1 MGGALQSPAF
11 LALGVPVWLLWLGCV
26 ASEPVAG
33 VALPLEPGSRLH
45 AERLDPA
52 LGQTIQLDLAYAGP
66 WPAAL
71 SWTGVD
77 QSDGTRA
84 WVTLAS
90 LGERVVSVDGVELS
104 LDVQPARNRA
114 DLIALPIGKRPV
126 PSADR
131 ACFDPRF
138 PALSGAWIV
147 ACEGG
152 KVARVLPIEGG
163 EERALDPAMESPGI
177 GAQGLYG
184 LSRGGWSSGEW
195 GWQPGK
201 PAPIDPVSP
210 VGVGPERVVVLTA
223 DAVVWMPWDAGR
235 RRALPAAPASW
246 YAPAVSQ
253 AAVVWVDRRDAAWT
267 GLDVLRLSEDG
278 QSAEVLV
285 RAPGDQ
291 AHVAA
296 SEHWVAWI
304 EEHFVVVQDLRI
316 GERRRYP
323 SDTHTASGLSL
334 WGPVACWEHWNGVD
348 VDAVCS
354 DGLIADGPGHQR
366 APSRYQGW
374 MLYQD
379 GERAMVATAVE
390 LVWDDDDPRA
400 QRSGPRVSAP
410 LAYQGAWVPE
420 GVRYSL
426 PALEGDWTLERWQ
439 DGAWF
444 SLGPY
449 VQDVMATDA
458 VRAVR
463 IP

>member
-26 ASEPVAG
+26 PSEPVAA
-33 VALPLEPGSRLH
+33 VALPLEPESQLH
-45 AERLDPA
+45 PERLDPA
-52 LGQTIQLDLAYAGP
+52 LGQTIQVDLAYAGP

-71 SWTGVD
+71 SWDGVD
-77 QSDGTRA
+77 QAEGTQA
-84 WVTLAS
+84 WVTLTS
-90 LGERVVSVDGVELS
+90 LGETVLRVDGAEVV
-104 LDVQPARNRA
+104 LDVQPARNRS
-114 DLIALPIGKRPV
+114 DLIRLPIGKRPV
-126 PSADR
+126 PDADR

-138 PALSGAWIV
+138 PALSGPWIV

-152 KVARVLPIEGG
+152 KVARALPIQGG
-163 EERALDPAMESPGI
+163 EERLLEPAIKSPGI
-177 GAQGLYG
+177 GASGVYG
-184 LSRGGWSSGEW
+184 LSRGGWSSQDW
-195 GWQPGK
+195 GWQAGK
-201 PAPIDPVSP
+201 PAPLSP
-210 VGVGPERVVVLTA
+210 VAPLGVGLEQVVVLTA
-223 DAVVWMPWDAGR
+223 DAVVRMPWDAGQ

-246 YAPAVSQ
+246 YGPAVSEE
-253 AAVVWVDRRDAAWT
+253 AVVWVDRRDAAWT

-278 QSAEVLV
+278 QSAQVLV

-296 SEHWVAWI
+296 SQQWVAWI
-304 EEHFVVVQDLRI
+304 EPHFVVVQDLHS

-334 WGPVACWEHWNGVD
+334 WGPVACWEHWNGED

-366 APSRYQGW
+366 SPSRYQGW
-374 MLYQD
+374 MLYRD
-379 GERAMVATAVE
+379 GERTMVATAVE

-400 QRSGPRVSAP
+400 QRLGARVSGPS
-410 LAYQGAWVPE
+410 AYQGAWVPE

-426 PALEGDWTLERWQ
+426 PPLEGDWTLEQWQ
-439 DGAWF
+439 DGAWI

-449 VQDVMATDA
+449 FQDVMATDA

>member
-1 MGGALQSPAF
+1 M
-11 LALGVPVWLLWLGCV
+11 WLLGLGCA
-26 ASEPVAG
+26 ASEPVVP
-33 VALPLEPGSRLH
+33 VALPLESSGRLH
-45 AERLDPA
+45 PERMDPA
-52 LGQTIQLDLAYAGP
+52 LGQTIQVDLAYAGP

-71 SWTGVD
+71 SWQGVD
-77 QSDGTRA
+77 QADGTHA
-84 WVTLAS
+84 WVTLTS
-90 LGERVVSVDGVELS
+90 LGDTVLRVDGAEVV
-104 LDVQPARNRA
+104 LDVQPARNRS
-114 DLIALPIGKRPV
+114 DLIRLPIGKRQV

-138 PALSGAWIV
+138 PTLSGPWIV

-152 KVARVLPIEGG
+152 KVARALPIGGG
-163 EERALDPAMESPGI
+163 EERTLDPVMESPGV
-177 GAQGLYG
+177 GAAGVYG
-184 LSRGGWSSGEW
+184 QSQGGWRSQDW
-195 GWQPGK
+195 AWRPGK
-201 PAPIDPVSP
+201 PAPVRAVSP
-210 VGVGPERVVVLTA
+210 LGVGPEQVVVLTA
-223 DAVVWMPWDAGR
+223 DAVVRMPWDAGE

-246 YAPAVSQ
+246 YAPAVSEH
-253 AAVVWVDRRDAAWT
+253 AVVWVDRRDAAWT

-278 QSAEVLV
+278 QSAQVLA

-291 AHVAA
+291 VHVAA

-304 EEHFVVVQDLRI
+304 EEHFVVVQDLRS

-323 SDTHTASGLSL
+323 SDTHTATGLSL
-334 WGPVACWEHWNGVD
+334 WGPVACWEHWNGQD

-366 APSRYQGW
+366 APSRYQSW

-400 QRSGPRVSAP
+400 QRLGTRVSGPQ
-410 LAYQGAWVPE
+410 AYQGAWVPG

-426 PALEGDWTLERWQ
+426 PALEEDWTLEKWQ
-439 DGAWF
+439 EGAWV

-449 VQDVMATDA
+449 VQEVLATDA